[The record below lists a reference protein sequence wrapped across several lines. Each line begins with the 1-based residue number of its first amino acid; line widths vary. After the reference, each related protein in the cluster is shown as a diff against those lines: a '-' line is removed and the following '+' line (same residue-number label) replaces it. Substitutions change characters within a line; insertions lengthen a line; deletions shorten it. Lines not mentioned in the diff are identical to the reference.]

1 MTREPLAELLA
12 QFQEDEKLQDKLKAV
27 ATPDGQI
34 AVNGALSIAK
44 EAGFVISS
52 SDLAK
57 TQELTEEQLQAVT
70 GGDAAHAFAYGWL
83 SAATLGILPAIDGAT
98 GWQALHIACG
108 HINPSPE

>member
-1 MTREPLAELLA
+1 MTQEPLAELLA
-12 QFQEDEKLQDKLKAV
+12 QFQEDAKLQDNLKAL
-27 ATPDGQI
+27 AAPDRQL
-34 AVNGALSIAK
+34 ANDDGALIAK
-44 EAGFVISS
+44 ETGFVISS

-108 HINPSPE
+108 QINPSPE